1 MCSLSDFC
9 TVDGEEQ
16 ALWQRVTSYAQD
28 MYAMK
33 DVFAMDSTVRV
44 DAIENLGI
52 VNFYGYCAH
61 KNKYPRAFRME
72 GFFLIMFLVIKQY
85 LPKSC
90 MYVHF

>member
-44 DAIENLGI
+44 DAIENLGNF
-52 VNFYGYCAH
+52 VNFYGYYALQ
-61 KNKYPRAFRME
+61 NK
-72 GFFLIMFLVIKQY
+72 
-85 LPKSC
+85 
-90 MYVHF
+90 

>member
-1 MCSLSDFC
+1 MRFLSDFC

-52 VNFYGYCAH
+52 VKYYRYSPH
-61 KNKYPRAFRME
+61 KNKYHMQNF
-72 GFFLIMFLVIKQY
+72 
-85 LPKSC
+85 
-90 MYVHF
+90 

>member
-1 MCSLSDFC
+1 MYKLEYIKYVFSLSDFC

-44 DAIENLGI
+44 DAIENLG
-52 VNFYGYCAH
+52 
-61 KNKYPRAFRME
+61 K
-72 GFFLIMFLVIKQY
+72 FLSL
-85 LPKSC
+85 LC
-90 MYVHF
+90 T

>member
-44 DAIENLGI
+44 DAIENLG
-52 VNFYGYCAH
+52 
-61 KNKYPRAFRME
+61 K
-72 GFFLIMFLVIKQY
+72 FFIIT
-85 LPKSC
+85 
-90 MYVHF
+90 VHVKTNITELLEWREF

>member
-1 MCSLSDFC
+1 MRFLSDFC

-52 VNFYGYCAH
+52 VKFYRYSPH
-61 KNKYPRAFRME
+61 KNKYH
-72 GFFLIMFLVIKQY
+72 
-85 LPKSC
+85 
-90 MYVHF
+90 VHAEL

>member
-1 MCSLSDFC
+1 MHFLSDFC

-52 VNFYGYCAH
+52 VKFYGYSPH
-61 KNKYPRAFRME
+61 KNKYHMQNF
-72 GFFLIMFLVIKQY
+72 
-85 LPKSC
+85 
-90 MYVHF
+90 

>member
-1 MCSLSDFC
+1 MRFLSDFC

-52 VNFYGYCAH
+52 LKFYRYSPH
-61 KNKYPRAFRME
+61 KNKYHMQNF
-72 GFFLIMFLVIKQY
+72 
-85 LPKSC
+85 
-90 MYVHF
+90 

>member
-1 MCSLSDFC
+1 MCLLSDFC

-44 DAIENLGI
+44 DAIENLG
-52 VNFYGYCAH
+52 
-61 KNKYPRAFRME
+61 K
-72 GFFLIMFLVIKQY
+72 FLSL
-85 LPKSC
+85 LC
-90 MYVHF
+90 T

>member
-1 MCSLSDFC
+1 MRFLSDFC

-52 VNFYGYCAH
+52 VKYYRYSPH
-61 KNKYPRAFRME
+61 KNKYHMQNFKN
-72 GFFLIMFLVIKQY
+72 GGILF
-85 LPKSC
+85 
-90 MYVHF
+90 